1 MARGGK
7 SMLGVGGTRSNL
19 SRRAMRG
26 QGGHR
31 GEGGVGIDP
40 VAQKRELLRKLKE
53 AHENGDKPSE

>member
-1 MARGGK
+1 
-7 SMLGVGGTRSNL
+7 MLGVGGTRSNL